1 MSAIKEHLAHYLER
15 RAAGDPPP
23 LALYRARCESA
34 ARQNL
39 TEVYWHE
46 SGQFI
51 LEGIEGVPDGY
62 RLTLTVH
69 DDTASRPDDIECF
82 DPADIEAW
90 REDRWRYV
98 GIEVAVVDDD
108 GTDLAS
114 YAVWGFELGELASY
128 VVWGFEL
135 GDYWP
140 MSTDA
145 QIWAH
150 AVDGGVVDEALHLAT
165 EKLRRRAEK
174 AVAEQ
179 AERAA
184 AVEAEIVRRARINYL
199 LSTIP
204 PHVATELRSLIG
216 A

>member
-15 RAAGDPPP
+15 RAAGDTPS

-39 TEVYWHE
+39 HEVYSYG
-46 SGQFI
+46 SGQYH

-62 RLTLTVH
+62 RLTLTMH
-69 DDTASRPDDIECF
+69 DDTDFQPDDVECF

-90 REDRWRYV
+90 REGRWRYV

-108 GTDLAS
+108 GTELAS
-114 YAVWGFELGELASY
+114 YA
-128 VVWGFEL
+128 VWGFEL

-150 AVDGGVVDEALHLAT
+150 AVDGGVAEEALHLAT

-184 AVEAEIVRRARINYL
+184 AVEAEIVRRARINTL
-199 LSTIP
+199 LATIP

>member
-15 RAAGDPPP
+15 RAAGDIPA
-23 LALYRARCESA
+23 LALYRARCEDA

-39 TEVYWHE
+39 HEVYWHD
-46 SGQFI
+46 SGLFI
-51 LEGIEGVPDGY
+51 LEGVEGVPDGY

-69 DDTASRPDDIECF
+69 DDTDSRPDDA

-90 REDRWRYV
+90 REGRWRYV

-108 GTDLAS
+108 GIELAS
-114 YAVWGFELGELASY
+114 YAA
-128 VVWGFEL
+128 WGFEL
-135 GDYWP
+135 GDHWP

-145 QIWAH
+145 QIWAR

-165 EKLRRRAEK
+165 ERLERRAAR
-174 AVAEQ
+174 AVQEAEDR
-179 AERAA
+179 RAA
-184 AVEAEIVRRARINYL
+184 VLAEIERRARINTL
-199 LSTIP
+199 LATIP

>member
-1 MSAIKEHLAHYLER
+1 MSAIKEHLACYLER
-15 RAAGDPPP
+15 RAAGDTPA

-39 TEVYWHE
+39 TEVYSYR
-46 SGQFI
+46 SGQYL

-69 DDTASRPDDIECF
+69 DDTISRPDDV

-108 GTDLAS
+108 GIELAS
-114 YAVWGFELGELASY
+114 DAVWGFELGEH
-128 VVWGFEL
+128 
-135 GDYWP
+135 WP

-165 EKLRRRAEK
+165 ERLERRAAK

-179 AERAA
+179 AERRA
-184 AVEAEIVRRARINYL
+184 AVEAEIVRRARINAL
-199 LSTIP
+199 LATIP

>member
-1 MSAIKEHLAHYLER
+1 MSATKEHIANYLER

-39 TEVYWHE
+39 TEVYSYG
-46 SGQFI
+46 SGQYL

-69 DDTASRPDDIECF
+69 DDTDSRPDDVECF

-114 YAVWGFELGELASY
+114 YAVWGFELG
-128 VVWGFEL
+128 
-135 GDYWP
+135 DYWP
-140 MSTDA
+140 MSTEA

-150 AVDGGVVDEALHLAT
+150 ATDGGVVDEALHLAT
-165 EKLRRRAEK
+165 ERLERRATK

-179 AERAA
+179 AARCA
-184 AVEAEIVRRARINYL
+184 AVEAEIVRRARINTL
-199 LSTIP
+199 LATIP

>member
-1 MSAIKEHLAHYLER
+1 MSAIKEHLACYLER
-15 RAAGDPPP
+15 RAAGDTPA

-39 TEVYWHE
+39 HEVCWHD
-46 SGQFI
+46 SGLFI

-62 RLTLTVH
+62 RLTLTVR
-69 DDTASRPDDIECF
+69 DDPDSRPDDV
-82 DPADIEAW
+82 DPADLEAW

-108 GTDLAS
+108 GDELSS
-114 YAVWGFELGELASY
+114 YA
-128 VVWGFEL
+128 VWGFEL

-150 AVDGGVVDEALHLAT
+150 AVDGGVAEEALHLAT
-165 EKLRRRAEK
+165 EKLRRRAAK
-174 AVAEQ
+174 AAAEQ
-179 AERAA
+179 AERRA
-184 AVEAEIVRRARINYL
+184 AVEAEIERRARINTL
-199 LSTIP
+199 LATIP

>member
-1 MSAIKEHLAHYLER
+1 MSATKEHLAHYLER
-15 RAAGDPPP
+15 RAAGDIPS

-34 ARQNL
+34 ARRNL
-39 TEVYWHE
+39 HEVYWHD
-46 SGQFI
+46 SGQYI

-69 DDTASRPDDIECF
+69 DDTISSPDDA

-128 VVWGFEL
+128 VAWGFEL
-135 GDYWP
+135 GGYWP
-140 MSTDA
+140 MSTEA

-150 AVDGGVVDEALHLAT
+150 ATDGGVVDEALHLAT
-165 EKLRRRAEK
+165 ERLERRAAR
-174 AVAEQ
+174 AVQEAEDR
-179 AERAA
+179 RAA
-184 AVEAEIVRRARINYL
+184 VLAEIERRARINTL
-199 LSTIP
+199 LATIP

>member
-15 RAAGDPPP
+15 RAAGDTPS

-39 TEVYWHE
+39 HEVYWHD
-46 SGQFI
+46 SGMFI

-62 RLTLTVH
+62 RLALTVH
-69 DDTASRPDDIECF
+69 DDTASRPDDVFSE
-82 DPADIEAW
+82 DVKAW

-108 GTDLAS
+108 GI
-114 YAVWGFELGELASY
+114 ELASDA
-128 VVWGFEL
+128 VWGFEL

-150 AVDGGVVDEALHLAT
+150 AVDGGVVDMAIQSAT
-165 EKLRRRAEK
+165 ARIERRAAK
-174 AVAEQ
+174 AAAEQ
-179 AERAA
+179 AERRA
-184 AVEAEIVRRARINYL
+184 AVEAEVVRRARIDTL
-199 LSTIP
+199 LATIP
-204 PHVATELRSLIG
+204 PHVATELRTLIG

>member
-1 MSAIKEHLAHYLER
+1 MSAIKEHLAHYIER
-15 RAAGDPPP
+15 RAAGDTPS
-23 LALYRARCESA
+23 LALCRARCESA

-39 TEVYWHE
+39 HEVYSYG
-46 SGQFI
+46 SGQYI

-69 DDTASRPDDIECF
+69 DDTDSRPDDTECM
-82 DPADIEAW
+82 DPEDIEAW

-108 GTDLAS
+108 GT
-114 YAVWGFELGELASY
+114 ELASDA
-128 VVWGFEL
+128 VWGFEL

-150 AVDGGVVDEALHLAT
+150 AVDGGIVDEALHLAA
-165 EKLRRRAEK
+165 EKLRRRAAK
-174 AVAEQ
+174 AAAEQ
-179 AERAA
+179 AERRA
-184 AVEAEIVRRARINYL
+184 AVEAEIVRRARIDTL
-199 LSTIP
+199 LATIP

>member
-23 LALYRARCESA
+23 LALYRARCEDA

-39 TEVYWHE
+39 HEVYSYG
-46 SGQFI
+46 SGLYL

-62 RLTLTVH
+62 RLTLAVH
-69 DDTASRPDDIECF
+69 DDTDSTPDDA

-108 GTDLAS
+108 GTELAS
-114 YAVWGFELGELASY
+114 DAVWGFELGE
-128 VVWGFEL
+128 
-135 GDYWP
+135 YWP

-165 EKLRRRAEK
+165 ERLERRAAK

-179 AERAA
+179 AERRA
-184 AVEAEIVRRARINYL
+184 AVLAEIERRARINTL
-199 LSTIP
+199 LATIP

>member
-15 RAAGDPPP
+15 RAAGDIPS

-39 TEVYWHE
+39 HEVYWHE
-46 SGQFI
+46 SGMFI

-69 DDTASRPDDIECF
+69 DDAGSSPDDV

-108 GTDLAS
+108 GIELAS
-114 YAVWGFELGELASY
+114 YA
-128 VVWGFEL
+128 VWGFEL

-165 EKLRRRAEK
+165 ERLERRAAR
-174 AVAEQ
+174 AVQEAEDR
-179 AERAA
+179 RAA
-184 AVEAEIVRRARINYL
+184 VLAEIVRRARIDTL
-199 LSTIP
+199 LATIP

>member
-15 RAAGDPPP
+15 RAAGDTPS
-23 LALYRARCESA
+23 LALYRARCEDA

-39 TEVYWHE
+39 TEVYSYR
-46 SGQFI
+46 SGQYH
-51 LEGIEGVPDGY
+51 LEGIEGVPDGC

-69 DDTASRPDDIECF
+69 DDPDSRPDDV

-90 REDRWRYV
+90 REYRWHYV
-98 GIEVAVVDDD
+98 GIEVSVVDDD
-108 GTDLAS
+108 GIELAS
-114 YAVWGFELGELASY
+114 YAVWGFELGE
-128 VVWGFEL
+128 
-135 GDYWP
+135 YWP

-165 EKLRRRAEK
+165 ERLERRAARAAQE
-174 AVAEQ
+174 AEDR
-179 AERAA
+179 RAA
-184 AVEAEIVRRARINYL
+184 ALAEIERRARINTL
-199 LSTIP
+199 LATIP

>member
-1 MSAIKEHLAHYLER
+1 MSAIKEHLACYLER
-15 RAAGDPPP
+15 RAAGDTPA
-23 LALYRARCESA
+23 LALYRARCEDA

-39 TEVYWHE
+39 HEVYWHD
-46 SGQFI
+46 SGLYL

-69 DDTASRPDDIECF
+69 DDTISRPDDV

-108 GTDLAS
+108 GA
-114 YAVWGFELGELASY
+114 ELGSGA
-128 VVWGFEL
+128 VWGFEL

-150 AVDGGVVDEALHLAT
+150 AVDGCVVDMAIQSAIARIE
-165 EKLRRRAEK
+165 RRAAK
-174 AVAEQ
+174 AAAEQ
-179 AERAA
+179 AERRA
-184 AVEAEIVRRARINYL
+184 AVEAEIVRRARINTL
-199 LSTIP
+199 LATIP

>member
-15 RAAGDPPP
+15 RAAGDVPS

-39 TEVYWHE
+39 HEVYWHG

-69 DDTASRPDDIECF
+69 DDTHTTPGDFDCYDPD
-82 DPADIEAW
+82 DIEAW

-108 GTDLAS
+108 GA
-114 YAVWGFELGELASY
+114 ELGSDA
-128 VVWGFEL
+128 VWGFEL

-150 AVDGGVVDEALHLAT
+150 AVDGGVVDETLHLAT
-165 EKLRRRAEK
+165 ERLERRAAR
-174 AVAEQ
+174 AVQEAEDR
-179 AERAA
+179 RAA
-184 AVEAEIVRRARINYL
+184 VLAEIERRARINTL
-199 LSTIP
+199 LATVP
-204 PHVATELRSLIG
+204 PHVAAELRALIG

>member
-39 TEVYWHE
+39 HEVYWHE
-46 SGQFI
+46 SGIFI

-69 DDTASRPDDIECF
+69 DDPDSRPDDV

-108 GTDLAS
+108 GT
-114 YAVWGFELGELASY
+114 ELASDA
-128 VVWGFEL
+128 VWGFEL

-165 EKLRRRAEK
+165 ERLERRAAR
-174 AVAEQ
+174 AVQEAE
-179 AERAA
+179 ERRA
-184 AVEAEIVRRARINYL
+184 AVEAEIVRRARIDTL
-199 LSTIP
+199 LATIP
-204 PHVATELRSLIG
+204 PHVATELRTLIG

>member
-15 RAAGDPPP
+15 RAAGDTPS

-39 TEVYWHE
+39 HEVHWHD
-46 SGQFI
+46 SGMYI

-69 DDTASRPDDIECF
+69 DDMASQPDDDDCF

-90 REDRWRYV
+90 REGRWRYV

-108 GTDLAS
+108 GD
-114 YAVWGFELGELASY
+114 ELASDA
-128 VVWGFEL
+128 VWGFEL

-150 AVDGGVVDEALHLAT
+150 AVDGGVVDMAIQSAT
-165 EKLRRRAEK
+165 ARIERRAAK
-174 AVAEQ
+174 AAAEQ

-184 AVEAEIVRRARINYL
+184 AVEAEIVRRARIDTL
-199 LSTIP
+199 LATIP
-204 PHVATELRSLIG
+204 PHVATELRTLIG

>member
-15 RAAGDPPP
+15 RAAGDTPS

-39 TEVYWHE
+39 TEVYSYG
-46 SGQFI
+46 SGQYL

-69 DDTASRPDDIECF
+69 DDTDTTPDDV

-108 GTDLAS
+108 GIELAS
-114 YAVWGFELGELASY
+114 DAVWGFELGE
-128 VVWGFEL
+128 
-135 GDYWP
+135 YWP

-150 AVDGGVVDEALHLAT
+150 ATDGGVVDEAIHLAS
-165 EKLRRRAEK
+165 ERLERRAAK

-179 AERAA
+179 AERRA
-184 AVEAEIVRRARINYL
+184 AVEAEIVRRARINTL
-199 LSTIP
+199 LATIP

>member
-1 MSAIKEHLAHYLER
+1 MSAIKEHLACYLER

-69 DDTASRPDDIECF
+69 DDTDSRPDDVECF
-82 DPADIEAW
+82 DPEDIEAW

-108 GTDLAS
+108 GEELAS
-114 YAVWGFELGELASY
+114 YA
-128 VVWGFEL
+128 VWGFEL

-150 AVDGGVVDEALHLAT
+150 ATDGGVVDEALHLAT
-165 EKLRRRAEK
+165 ERLERRAAR
-174 AVAEQ
+174 AVQEAEDR
-179 AERAA
+179 RAA
-184 AVEAEIVRRARINYL
+184 VLAEIERRARINTL
-199 LSTIP
+199 LATIP

>member
-15 RAAGDPPP
+15 RAAGDIPS

-39 TEVYWHE
+39 HEVYWHE
-46 SGQFI
+46 SGMFI

-69 DDTASRPDDIECF
+69 DDTDSGPDDV

-108 GTDLAS
+108 GTELAS
-114 YAVWGFELGELASY
+114 YA
-128 VVWGFEL
+128 VWGFEL

-140 MSTDA
+140 MSTEA

-150 AVDGGVVDEALHLAT
+150 ATDGGVVDDAHHLAA
-165 EKLRRRAEK
+165 ERLERRAAR
-174 AVAEQ
+174 AVQGAR
-179 AERAA
+179 RAA
-184 AVEAEIVRRARINYL
+184 VLAEIERRARINTL
-199 LSTIP
+199 LATIP

>member
-1 MSAIKEHLAHYLER
+1 MSATKEHLAHYLDR

-23 LALYRARCESA
+23 LALYRARCEDA
-34 ARQNL
+34 ARHNL
-39 TEVYWHE
+39 TEVYSDG
-46 SGQFI
+46 SGLFI

-62 RLTLTVH
+62 SLTLTVH
-69 DDTASRPDDIECF
+69 DDTNSRPDDV

-108 GTDLAS
+108 GI
-114 YAVWGFELGELASY
+114 ELAFCA
-128 VVWGFEL
+128 VWGFEL

-150 AVDGGVVDEALHLAT
+150 AVDGGVVDEALHLAA
-165 EKLRRRAEK
+165 ERLERRAAR
-174 AVAEQ
+174 AVQEAEDR
-179 AERAA
+179 RAA
-184 AVEAEIVRRARINYL
+184 VLAEIERRARINTL
-199 LSTIP
+199 LATIP
-204 PHVATELRSLIG
+204 PHVATELRTLIG

>member
-1 MSAIKEHLAHYLER
+1 MSAIKEHLACYLER
-15 RAAGDPPP
+15 RAAGDTPA

-39 TEVYWHE
+39 REVYWHD
-46 SGQFI
+46 SGLFI

-69 DDTASRPDDIECF
+69 DDPDSRPDDTECF

-90 REDRWRYV
+90 REGHWRYV

-108 GTDLAS
+108 GA
-114 YAVWGFELGELASY
+114 ELGSDA
-128 VVWGFEL
+128 VWGFEL

-150 AVDGGVVDEALHLAT
+150 AAIARIE
-165 EKLRRRAEK
+165 RRAAK
-174 AVAEQ
+174 AAAEQ
-179 AERAA
+179 AERRA
-184 AVEAEIVRRARINYL
+184 AVEAEIVRRARIDKL
-199 LSTIP
+199 GG
-204 PHVATELRSLIG
+204 HVRGDGCQESCVP
-216 A
+216 

>member
-1 MSAIKEHLAHYLER
+1 MSAIKEHLACYLER
-15 RAAGDPPP
+15 RAAGDTPS

-39 TEVYWHE
+39 HEVYSYG
-46 SGQFI
+46 SGQYH

-62 RLTLTVH
+62 RLTLTMH
-69 DDTASRPDDIECF
+69 DDTDFQPDDV

-108 GTDLAS
+108 GTELSS
-114 YAVWGFELGELASY
+114 YA
-128 VVWGFEL
+128 VWGFEL

-150 AVDGGVVDEALHLAT
+150 AVDGSVVDEALHLAT
-165 EKLRRRAEK
+165 ERLERRA
-174 AVAEQ
+174 AVL
-179 AERAA
+179 
-184 AVEAEIVRRARINYL
+184 AEIERRARINTL
-199 LSTIP
+199 LATIP